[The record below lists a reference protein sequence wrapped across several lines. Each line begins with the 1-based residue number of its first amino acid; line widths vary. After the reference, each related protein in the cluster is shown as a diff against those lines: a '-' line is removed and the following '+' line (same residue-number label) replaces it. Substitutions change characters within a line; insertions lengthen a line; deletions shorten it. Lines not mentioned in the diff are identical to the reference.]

1 MFILFHASSS
11 HPPLT
16 TTSSSFRVRS
26 KGKVNVELE
35 KKEKKKN
42 HRYLVPPFSGV
53 GSSGVR
59 RLDAP
64 LRRKPVLSQGI
75 LVVSFFFF

>member
-35 KKEKKKN
+35 KKEKKKKVTGIWCHHFLASGPRVLDDLTPPCVTN
-42 HRYLVPPFSGV
+42 LFSHRAS
-53 GSSGVR
+53 
-59 RLDAP
+59 
-64 LRRKPVLSQGI
+64 
-75 LVVSFFFF
+75 

>member
-35 KKEKKKN
+35 KKEKKKKSQ
-42 HRYLVPPFSGV
+42 VSGAAIFW
-53 GSSGVR
+53 R
-59 RLDAP
+59 R
-64 LRRKPVLSQGI
+64 VLGC
-75 LVVSFFFF
+75 